1 MRRVSAARNSWLA
14 RRGPVRTLGE
24 GGCLPGYSTGRRHGT
39 RSLHGDT
46 VDVDARPLV
55 AERGLV
61 ATAVT
66 ALTVHALS
74 DLPLESLGPT
84 KALLKRFFSEQAWG
98 PSDDEVLAAAV
109 GPGDGRWR
117 EQLDDD
123 LVLDFGWVDG
133 RFRVRVDGPV
143 GEAGHA
149 NRSGTDTLAA
159 SFEGDVVPEATPNPR
174 TLAFR
179 TGPISA
185 AASREYRSAAETDDP
200 RVARLF
206 EVLPDLVSVLVAR
219 DFVALTLRRP
229 DRWADLLAR
238 ALAVVTEEFSAAA
251 NAAPAAP
258 TGPGMAAMHAR
269 APALAAARGRRETRL
284 DRAWRE
290 LGDLRATEPEDLG
303 RLLQASTGP
312 DATSRQVAAS
322 LLGEAPADVA
332 RDAWSQLVGDP
343 SRTVRRA
350 AVDAIVDAGREE
362 LRPLLETALTDADAW
377 VRWKALR
384 GLAELGAAPSR
395 RVVQPLTEDPDFRV
409 RLEALAALRP

>member
-1 MRRVSAARNSWLA
+1 M
-14 RRGPVRTLGE
+14 
-24 GGCLPGYSTGRRHGT
+24 
-39 RSLHGDT
+39 HGDT

-66 ALTVHALS
+66 ALTVRALS

-84 KALLKRFFSEQAWG
+84 KALLKRFFAEQAWG
-98 PSDDEVLAAAV
+98 PSEDEALAAAV
-109 GPGDGRWR
+109 GPGEGRWR
-117 EQLDDD
+117 EQLDED

-133 RFRVRVDGPV
+133 RFRVCVDGPV
-143 GEAGHA
+143 AEAGRP
-149 NRSGTDTLAA
+149 NRSGTDALAA
-159 SFEGDVVPEATPNPR
+159 SFEGDIVPEATPNPR

-179 TGPISA
+179 TGPISDGG
-185 AASREYRSAAETDDP
+185 SREYRSAAETHDP

-206 EVLPDLVSVLVAR
+206 EVLPDLISVLVAR
-219 DFVALTLRRP
+219 DFVALSLRHP
-229 DRWADLLAR
+229 DRWADLLAP
-238 ALAVVTEEFSAAA
+238 ALAVVTEEFSTAA

-258 TGPGMAAMHAR
+258 TGVGMAAMHAG
-269 APALAAARGRRETRL
+269 AAEPGVARGRRQTRL

-290 LGDLRATEPEDLG
+290 LGHLRATEPEDLG
-303 RLLQASTGP
+303 RLLEASTGP

-332 RDAWSQLVGDP
+332 QGAWSQLVSDP

-362 LRPLLETALTDADAW
+362 LRPLLETALSDADAW

-384 GLAELGAAPSR
+384 GLAELGTAPSR
-395 RVVQPLTEDPDFRV
+395 LVVQQLTEDPDFRV
-409 RLEALAALRP
+409 RLEALAALRR